1 MKEDYLETIVG
12 CIVVLI
18 AISFLLFFLKT
29 YGKKK
34 ERDYYEL
41 YAHFSDVEG
50 INVYSKVK
58 VGGLEIGEVSGI
70 KIDKNYRI
78 LLTLK
83 INKSI
88 QIPVDSNLKIA
99 TSGIVGGKYLKL
111 EMGGE
116 DDIFQNGG
124 YFQFTESTMNL
135 EEMVTK
141 FILNKASDNGKK

>member
-1 MKEDYLETIVG
+1 MREDYLETIVG
-12 CIVVLI
+12 CVVVVI
-18 AISFLLFFLKT
+18 AMSFLLFFFKT
-29 YGKKK
+29 YNKHK

-41 YAHFSDVEG
+41 YAYFSNVEG

-78 LLTLK
+78 MLTLK
-83 INKSI
+83 IKKSI
-88 QIPVDSNLKIA
+88 EIPVDSNLKIS
-99 TSGIVGGKYLKL
+99 TSGIIGSKYLKL

-116 DDIFQNGG
+116 DDVFQNGG
-124 YFQFTESTMNL
+124 YFQFTESTMDL

-141 FILNKASDNGKK
+141 FILNKASDDNKK